1 MMGIFSHIFTNRVTD
16 IVLYPAIAYN
26 GKELL
31 FGVTLLSEEDG
42 S

>member
-16 IVLYPAIAYN
+16 IFLYPAIS
-26 GKELL
+26 GDDKELL
-31 FGVTLLSEEDG
+31 FAGTLLSEEDG